1 MLRGVLCPAPVCWII
16 TEREGNR
23 VSSLKNDSA
32 VLAGKQRTDSKH
44 QRLWL
49 KIVQRRYIYL
59 MLLPVLLY
67 FLVFHYFPMIGI
79 LIAFKDY
86 SVKYTFW
93 ENIFHTPWVGFK
105 HFISFFESF
114 YFQRVF
120 WNTVIIN
127 LYGLLFTFPAPILL
141 ALLLNE
147 VKNMRFKK
155 TVQSITYMPHFI
167 SMVVIAGLVIDFTS
181 STGVINTILNLFG
194 VEKIQFLIEPE
205 WFRTV
210 YIISAIWQEI
220 GWGSI
225 IYLAALAGIDAELY
239 EAAVIDGAGR
249 WKQMTSVTIPC
260 ITPTIIIL
268 LILKIGQMMNVGVE
282 KILLLYRPTTYETA
296 DVISSYVYRRGMIE
310 MQYSFSTA
318 VGLFNSIINFT
329 LLVSAN
335 QFSKKFSETSLW

>member
-1 MLRGVLCPAPVCWII
+1 MGYNVSVLKGKSVSQPVA
-16 TEREGNR
+16 E
-23 VSSLKNDSA
+23 SP
-32 VLAGKQRTDSKH
+32 KH
-44 QRLWL
+44 RLWM
-49 KIVQRRYIYL
+49 KVIQHRYIYL
-59 MLLPVLLY
+59 MLFPVMLY
-67 FLVFHYFPMIGI
+67 YVVFHYFPMIGI
-79 LIAFKDY
+79 TIAFKDY
-86 SVKYTFW
+86 SVKYTIW
-93 ENIFHTPWVGFK
+93 ENIFKTPWVGLK
-105 HFISFFESF
+105 HFRSFFESF

-127 LYGLLFTFPAPILL
+127 IYGLIFTFPAPILL

-147 VKNMRFKK
+147 VRAMRFKK

-181 STGVINTILNLFG
+181 SNGVINTILSAFG
-194 VEKIQFLIEPE
+194 HERIQFLIEPQ

-249 WKQMTSVTIPC
+249 WKQMTNVTLPC
-260 ITPTIIIL
+260 IAPTIIIL

-335 QFSKKFSETSLW
+335 QLSKKVSETSLW

>member
-1 MLRGVLCPAPVCWII
+1 MSVLEDA
-16 TEREGNR
+16 RA
-23 VSSLKNDSA
+23 K
-32 VLAGKQRTDSKH
+32 DSKPSSR
-44 QRLWL
+44 QKLWL
-49 KIVQRRYIYL
+49 KMVQHRYIYF
-59 MLLPVLLY
+59 MLLPVMLY
-67 FLVFHYFPMIGI
+67 FIVFHYFPMVGI

-93 ENIFHTPWVGFK
+93 ENIFHTPWVGLK
-105 HFISFFESF
+105 HFKSFFESF

-127 LYGLLFTFPAPILL
+127 LYGLIFTFPAPVLL

-147 VKNMRFKK
+147 VRNIRFKK
-155 TVQSITYMPHFI
+155 IVQSITYMPHFI

-181 STGVINTILNLFG
+181 SNGAINTILDFFG
-194 VEKIQFLIEPE
+194 QERMQFLIEPE
-205 WFRTV
+205 WFRPV

-249 WKQMTSVTIPC
+249 WRQAISVTLPC
-260 ITPTIIIL
+260 IAPTIIIL

-282 KILLLYRPTTYETA
+282 KILLLYRSTTYETA

-335 QFSKKFSETSLW
+335 WLSRKFSETSLW

>member
-1 MLRGVLCPAPVCWII
+1 M
-16 TEREGNR
+16 
-23 VSSLKNDSA
+23 
-32 VLAGKQRTDSKH
+32 
-44 QRLWL
+44 
-49 KIVQRRYIYL
+49 VQHRYIYF
-59 MLLPVLLY
+59 MLLPVMLY
-67 FLVFHYFPMIGI
+67 FIVFHYFPMVGI

-93 ENIFHTPWVGFK
+93 ENIFHTPWVGLK
-105 HFISFFESF
+105 HFKSFFESF

-127 LYGLLFTFPAPILL
+127 LYGLIFTFPAPVLL

-147 VKNMRFKK
+147 VRNIRFKK
-155 TVQSITYMPHFI
+155 IVQSITYMPHFI

-181 STGVINTILNLFG
+181 SNGAINTILDFFG
-194 VEKIQFLIEPE
+194 QERIQFLIEPE
-205 WFRTV
+205 WFRPV

-239 EAAVIDGAGR
+239 EAAGIAGAGR
-249 WKQMTSVTIPC
+249 WRQATSVTLPC
-260 ITPTIIIL
+260 IAPTIIIL

-282 KILLLYRPTTYETA
+282 KILLLYRSTTYETA

-335 QFSKKFSETSLW
+335 WLSRKFSETSLW